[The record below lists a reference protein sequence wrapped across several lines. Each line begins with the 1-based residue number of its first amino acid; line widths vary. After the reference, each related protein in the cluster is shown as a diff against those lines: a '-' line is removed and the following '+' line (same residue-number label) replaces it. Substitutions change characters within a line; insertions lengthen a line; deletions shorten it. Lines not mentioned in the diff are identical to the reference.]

1 MRHQKSSLPQ
11 EDQLGTW
18 EYPVIAEPPEAVSEM
33 LKSPQH
39 VPCRTVFWPHD
50 SPCQAL
56 PAIGRL
62 GLVMMMMKGVCGSWS
77 RPTYTCP
84 RRTLST
90 SGLKGPPT
98 LLQPGPSSSL
108 KLCQPPKERQGCRD
122 TGFQTIKV
130 FWELNGITE
139 LIWNRKFYGMLGCV
153 PPQNWSTRLE
163 VPSLTG
169 TPQGLSYPGSET
181 DTGLA
186 DQHKGQQGKTRQGL
200 LTPSRWITRQVYTT
214 MPEHILE
221 SGHKSA
227 GVTRANVQKRPQKGC
242 VIKKLE

>member
-122 TGFQTIKV
+122 TGFQTIKL

-169 TPQGLSYPGSET
+169 DPPGIVVSRIRDRHGSGWPAQG
-181 DTGLA
+181 A
-186 DQHKGQQGKTRQGL
+186 ARQDKARP
-200 LTPSRWITRQVYTT
+200 TNPKSMDHPSGVHNNARAHSRIWTQKCW
-214 MPEHILE
+214 
-221 SGHKSA
+221 GH
-227 GVTRANVQKRPQKGC
+227 
-242 VIKKLE
+242 